1 MQNDPEYEAIRRRVQ
16 HRLFLRATFIFN
28 LIFSFLIT
36 LLLLPEWNR
45 DEQSRIGVSFFF
57 LIWGALLI
65 AHGAAAFGWFRGL
78 IDRAAQ
84 RERSHRPLPGRL
96 LRETLAGRHGARP
109 LRRPSAP
116 TATDPAIPLARLRLA
131 P

>member
-84 RERSHRPLPGRL
+84 RELERESLSEKPKRHQLDLDEDGEL
-96 LRETLAGRHGARP
+96 LEIVEIDSETEKHKNAV
-109 LRRPSAP
+109 
-116 TATDPAIPLARLRLA
+116 
-131 P
+131 

>member
-16 HRLFLRATFIFN
+16 RRLFLRATFIFN

-65 AHGAAAFGWFRGL
+65 AHGATAFGWFRGL

-84 RERSHRPLPGRL
+84 RELERESLSEKPKRHQLDLDEDGEL
-96 LRETLAGRHGARP
+96 LEIVEIDSETEKHKNAV
-109 LRRPSAP
+109 
-116 TATDPAIPLARLRLA
+116 
-131 P
+131 